1 MLKKL
6 MRYDF
11 KSVFK
16 LWWIGAVSTLAL
28 SVIGGFLGEFFV
40 TDRKIP
46 EPILVV
52 AIFALVL
59 VYIGFLAF
67 GVFGDILVYI
77 RYYKNLFTDEGYLTF
92 TLPAKRQSILN
103 SKVFLGITTSTL
115 TGIVLAIDAF
125 IITVISYR
133 KDIFTEAFI
142 KDIMEFAKEFFDYEY
157 YYYFFIYLVEALVLF
172 VLVALASLL
181 FTYACI
187 AVASVIVKKAKI
199 LVAIGIYYGATS
211 ILGFIFTIFYLFGLT
226 SLFDIFYKL
235 SEVATLNSIML
246 LLLMI
251 IFVLCAVCCLLYYVT
266 HWCLDKKLNLA

>member
-6 MRYDF
+6 MKYDF
-11 KSVFK
+11 KSVYK

-28 SVIGGFLGEFFV
+28 SVLGGFLGEFFV

-52 AIFALVL
+52 AIFILVL

-67 GVFGDILVYI
+67 AIFSEILVYL

-103 SKVFLGITTSTL
+103 SKVFLGITTSVS
-115 TGIVLAIDAF
+115 TGIVLAVDTV
-125 IITVISYR
+125 IITLISCR
-133 KDIFTEAFI
+133 DEIFTKEFL
-142 KDIMEFAKEFFDYEY
+142 KDIMNFAKEFFDYEY
-157 YYYFFIYLVEALVLF
+157 YYYFFIYIVEALALIF
-172 VLVALASLL
+172 LVALSALL
-181 FTYACI
+181 FAYACI
-187 AVASVIVKKAKI
+187 AIAGIIVKKAKI

-226 SLFDIFYKL
+226 SLFSVLYKL

-246 LLLMI
+246 LLLMV
-251 IFVLCAVCCLLYYVT
+251 IFILCAVCCLLYYVA